1 MRDAVAGSDSLDL
14 CCFWQQLRVCRFR
27 FRIRWS
33 NTVSLPPFKGS
44 AFRGVL
50 GFSLRALVC
59 SRHDADFP
67 CTACPNVTSCPYAI
81 LFESMPL
88 TDGRADRFKD
98 IPKPFVILPP
108 LSPREVYEAGDSAD
122 FDVLLV
128 GSAISLFPA
137 VAAAYA
143 LVGAAGF
150 RGRDG
155 RFAIESI
162 RVVSEDE
169 ALELGHPAD
178 IHLDWFGNQWTAEQ
192 LDALPSLSFV
202 RQDEEVADCV
212 SLSLVTPMRLR
223 KQGVLLARDLPF
235 DFLIDRLCE
244 RAWLLGELYCDVVAP
259 DFDDLVR
266 AAASISVHASSL
278 SWTDWTRNSARSGR
292 VAFGGLTGTA
302 SYGGNMSPFL
312 PLLRFGSAMGVG
324 QGTTMGM
331 GQYAMNV
338 EP

>member
-1 MRDAVAGSDSLDL
+1 MADLDSVNLSR
-14 CCFWQQLRVCRFR
+14 FWQRLRVCRFR

-33 NTVSLPPFKGS
+33 SAVSLPPFKGS

-67 CTACPNVTSCPYAI
+67 CAVCPSVTSCPYAI
-81 LFESMPL
+81 LYESMPL
-88 TDGRADRFKD
+88 TEERAERFRD
-98 IPKPFVILPP
+98 VPKPFVIFPP
-108 LSPREVYEAGDSAD
+108 LSPRAFYEAGDSAD
-122 FDVLLV
+122 FDVLLA

-162 RVVSEDE
+162 SVVGEE
-169 ALELGHPAD
+169 ETLELCHPCSTD
-178 IHLDWFGNQWTAEQ
+178 PEWFGRQWMAEQ
-192 LDALPSLSFV
+192 LEALPSLPFV
-202 RQDEEVADCV
+202 RQGEKAVDSV

-223 KQGVLLARDLPF
+223 KQGVLLARDLSF
-235 DFLIDRLCE
+235 DFLVDRLCE
-244 RAWLLGELYCDVVAP
+244 RAWLLGALYCDAVAP
-259 DFDDLVR
+259 DFGDLVQ
-266 AAASISVHASSL
+266 AAASVSVCSSDL
-278 SWTDWTRNSARSGR
+278 AWTDWTRSSARSGR
-292 VAFGGLTGTA
+292 VAFGGLTGTV
-302 SYGGNMSPFL
+302 SYGGDMSPFL

-331 GQYAMNV
+331 GQYALSV
-338 EP
+338 KP